1 MPLKTEK
8 NYSQKLLIIGT
19 KLFLQYCH
27 PAQYQPKSHILF
39 HKKGSLRDFYVMTL
53 LIGCGEKLGLI
64 MVQVAKALMEI
75 EIGDFIGE
83 VSKLSTDRKRGKEAW
98 RPIHFS

>member
-1 MPLKTEK
+1 M
-8 NYSQKLLIIGT
+8 LIQMDMNT
-19 KLFLQYCH
+19 
-27 PAQYQPKSHILF
+27 AE
-39 HKKGSLRDFYVMTL
+39 T

-83 VSKLSTDRKRGKEAW
+83 VSNYKLRDVLWGQPIKLIQVVSTSEF
-98 RPIHFS
+98 HEY